1 MAEEANQLNA
11 GEIQPDV
18 QAPTSASTTALDE
31 LRTRRKEYLK
41 YQNETQAAAL
51 EGRASF
57 LADVVTWEDPVA
69 LGDGV
74 GLTYR
79 VYAKSH
85 EVSQAVKGL
94 RENGS
99 SDEVTNLGIT
109 GSFIYI
115 HGGGWRVG
123 NLDSED
129 LTCRRLCH
137 TLNLVVFSINYR
149 KVPEHPYPIPI
160 TDAKAGVLAVN
171 ERYISKLSSLPVI
184 ICGSSSGGHIAG
196 LITQAAVEG
205 SLNIRLDRTA
215 LRGPVTVHPD
225 HVPTRFKKSYNSY
238 DTNDSRGEY
247 QGMASNMR
255 NGVFGMASIPQGVI
269 ETGQA
274 FPLWGEFKGHPRTY
288 IEVSDDDVLL
298 DDGLCYAKALE
309 EAGVEVKVK
318 IRKGDHTWWLKKY
331 DTDEGAIV
339 EEDFVREVGLLIST
353 QLEELSI

>member
-1 MAEEANQLNA
+1 MAEEASQPDA
-11 GEIQPDV
+11 IEIQPDV
-18 QAPTSASTTALDE
+18 QAPSSTSITALDE
-31 LRTRRKEYLK
+31 LRTRRRDYLK

-51 EGRASF
+51 AGRASF
-57 LADVVTWEDPVA
+57 LADVVTWDEPVV
-69 LGDGV
+69 LSDGV

-85 EVSQAVKGL
+85 EVSQAVQKL
-94 RENGS
+94 QRNGS
-99 SDEVTNLGIT
+99 SDEVTKLGVT

-123 NLDSED
+123 DLDSED

-160 TDAKAGVLAVN
+160 TDAKAGVLAAN
-171 ERYISKLSSLPVI
+171 ERYISKLSSLPVVL
-184 ICGSSSGGHIAG
+184 CGSSSGGHIAG

-205 SLNIRLDRTA
+205 SLSIRLDRTA

-225 HVPTRFKKSYNSY
+225 HVPTRFKKSYNTY
-238 DTNDSRGEY
+238 ETNDIRGEF

-255 NGVFGMASIPQGVI
+255 NGVFGMASIPAELI

-274 FPLWGEFKGHPRTY
+274 FPLWGNFKGLPRTY
-288 IEVSDDDVLL
+288 IEVSEDDVLL

-331 DTDEGAIV
+331 DTDEGALV
-339 EEDFVREVGLLIST
+339 EEDFVREVGLLMSA

>member
-1 MAEEANQLNA
+1 MAEEAKQPNA
-11 GEIQPDV
+11 GAIQPDI
-18 QAPTSASTTALDE
+18 QAPSPTATTALDE
-31 LRTRRKEYLK
+31 LRTRRKDYLK

-51 EGRASF
+51 GGRASF
-57 LADVVTWEDPVA
+57 LADVVTWENPVA

-85 EVSQAVKGL
+85 EVSQAVQRL
-94 RENGS
+94 QENGS
-99 SDEVTNLGIT
+99 SDEVTNLGVT

-160 TDAKAGVLAVN
+160 TDAKAGILAAN
-171 ERYISKLSSLPVI
+171 ERYISKLSTLPVI
-184 ICGSSSGGHIAG
+184 ICGSSSGGHLAG
-196 LITQAAVEG
+196 LITQAVVEG

-225 HVPTRFKKSYNSY
+225 HVPIRFKKFYNSY
-238 DTNDSRGEY
+238 DTNDTRGEF

-255 NGVFGMASIPQGVI
+255 DGVFGTTA
-269 ETGQA
+269 
-274 FPLWGEFKGHPRTY
+274 
-288 IEVSDDDVLL
+288 
-298 DDGLCYAKALE
+298 CY
-309 EAGVEVKVK
+309 GC
-318 IRKGDHTWWLKKY
+318 IGN
-331 DTDEGAIV
+331 
-339 EEDFVREVGLLIST
+339 
-353 QLEELSI
+353 